1 MKYLELRKKIETN
14 IFRYLEVVKKFEQEK
29 EALIKT
35 QLHRFVKK
43 GLLVKI
49 KKGLYCFD
57 QKQLHEFDL
66 ASLLYQPNYI
76 SLESALNY
84 YGLIPD
90 VPQSVTSVTV
100 VTTKTIKNKFGRF
113 SYAKI
118 KPSLYFGFKKIKSA
132 NSNLFFNL
140 AKKEKALLDYFYLRK
155 IKNLADLRLNLKP
168 VNQSL
173 YQQYCQHYPGWIQKI
188 KL

>member
-1 MKYLELRKKIETN
+1 MKYLELRKAIQTN
-14 IFRYLEVVKKFEQEK
+14 VFRYLEVVKKFNQE

-49 KKGLYCFD
+49 KRGLYCFD

-66 ASLLYQPNYI
+66 ASLLYQPSYI

-100 VTTKTIKNKFGRF
+100 VTTKTIKNQFGRF

-118 KPSLYFGFKKIKSA
+118 KPSLYFGFKQIKSA
-132 NSNLFFNL
+132 NSSLFFNL
-140 AKKEKALLDYFYLRK
+140 AQKEKALLDYFYLRK
-155 IKNLADLRLNLKP
+155 IKNLADLRLDLKNI
-168 VNQSL
+168 NQAL
-173 YQQYCQHYPGWIQKI
+173 YQQYRQNYPQWVQRI

>member
-1 MKYLELRKKIETN
+1 MKYLELRKAIQTN
-14 IFRYLEVVKKFEQEK
+14 IFRYLEVVKKFNQEP
-29 EALIKT
+29 EASIKT

-43 GLLVKI
+43 DLLVKI

-57 QKQLHEFDL
+57 QKKLHEFDL
-66 ASLLYQPNYI
+66 ASLLYQPSYI

-90 VPQSVTSVTV
+90 VPQSVTSVTI
-100 VTTKTIKNKFGRF
+100 VTTKTIRNQFGRF

-118 KPSLYFGFKKIKSA
+118 KPSLYFGFKQIKSA
-132 NSNLFFNL
+132 NSSLFFNL
-140 AKKEKALLDYFYLRK
+140 AQKEKALLDYFYLRK
-155 IKNLADLRLNLKP
+155 IKNLADLRLDLKS

-173 YQQYCQHYPGWIQKI
+173 YQEYRQYYPDWTRKI